1 MLIYLRVWLLQE
13 PSGERLIEIAGN
25 PDQMAAAEAAIL
37 PYATGEPPN
46 AFY

>member
-1 MLIYLRVWLLQE
+1 MCALTDFLVSQE

>member
-1 MLIYLRVWLLQE
+1 MPQE